1 MREQRSFAIQSL
13 IVVLI
18 VNAVLLGAIG
28 WLAGDALRASGL
40 TGQLY
45 LIFGIA
51 VVGTLLLW
59 LLVWIVGRR
68 AIDGVVDREGAAPA
82 AGAIEPQVPPTPAEQ
97 ARPAKPPLTTVNA
110 AAAVQMLSLLQR
122 EGRLVDF
129 LQEDLSAY
137 DDAQIGAAVRNV
149 HAGCK
154 QTLSEYVSLEP
165 ILDEREGNQVTV
177 PAGFDANAI
186 RLIGNV
192 VGDPPFKGV
201 LRHRGWRVVS
211 IDLPK
216 QLQRPDGES
225 IVAAAEIEVS
235 G

>member
-1 MREQRSFAIQSL
+1 MREKRSFAIQSL
-13 IVVLI
+13 IIVLI

-28 WLAGDALRASGL
+28 WLAGDALQASGL
-40 TGQLY
+40 SAQLH
-45 LIFGIA
+45 LILGIA
-51 VVGTLLLW
+51 VVGTLL
-59 LLVWIVGRR
+59 VWFVGSR
-68 AIDGVVDREGAAPA
+68 AIDSVVDREGAAPA
-82 AGAIEPQVPPTPAEQ
+82 AEAIEQQAPPPPAEQ
-97 ARPAKPPLTTVNA
+97 AKPAEPPLATANA

-129 LQEDLSAY
+129 LEEDLSTY

-154 QTLSEYVSLEP
+154 QTLSEYVTLKP
-165 ILDEREGNQVTV
+165 IFDEREGNQVTV

-186 RLIGNV
+186 RLTGNV

-201 LRHRGWRVVS
+201 LRHRGWRVVA

-216 QLQRPDGES
+216 QLQRRDGES
-225 IVAAAEIEVS
+225 IVAAAEIEV
-235 G
+235 GA